1 MTKFKKAIANAAL
14 PLCACALVGW
24 APGALAEGRKF
35 EWTTQSAEAKK
46 LLTEIQWQVET
57 FQAGPAIQ
65 ATAQKLVDADPKF
78 AMGEYYFSA
87 VTPPPGNQAHL
98 DKSVELAK
106 KASDGERRFI
116 EAMVVVRAEQGARA
130 LADGAPL
137 LEKLGADY
145 PGERLVPVLL
155 GQIYQNNGQGA
166 KARVQFEKALAI
178 GPKSP
183 RMRSFIAND
192 DLLHAEYEKARAGF
206 EAVEKELPKNT
217 APFPVRYGLA
227 FAHLYEGNPD
237 AAIRALETYLREY
250 KDSGASQA
258 FPDVFIWNSIAR
270 INLENGR
277 SEAAMKA
284 YESGYAS
291 IPGSN
296 LPDDQ
301 KQIWLGRLLHGKCR
315 TLARMGKSEA
325 AWKEAETIRAMIE
338 KGGEQGKPFLPAYHY
353 LAGYL
358 MLEKGDVAKALEHL
372 KQANVPA
379 RRFGAARSEPGPS
392 RTGAARARI
401 ARCKPGPSRTDGARA
416 GPGARAALGASSR
429 RRD

>member
-65 ATAQKLVDADPKF
+65 ATAQKLVDADANF

-379 RRFGAARSEPGPS
+379 DPFH
-392 RTGAARARI
+392 TLLLARAFE
-401 ARCKPGPSRTDGARA
+401 RA
-416 GPGARAALGASSR
+416 GDKENARKNYAAVVDSQQNGLERALAYNEAKRKLGAL
-429 RRD
+429 